1 MGLLHPGR
9 MGSAV
14 AAQLIANG
22 HRVLWCPAGRSAG
35 TARRAERAGL
45 TAVDSIAELL
55 AASAVVFSI
64 CPPAA
69 AEEVADQVAGYA
81 GIFVEA
87 NAISPHRMIAIGDR
101 LGGRV
106 VDGAIIGP
114 PPSATARARFYL
126 SGPQNAVDVVHG
138 ALAGSAAEPVS
149 LGARIGQSSAL
160 KMAFGSFQKI
170 SRALAAVSH
179 AIAGD
184 YGVTD
189 ELLKEAVAL
198 GDNALMEPDY
208 LPSAAARA
216 WRWAPEMLEVAAT
229 ARALG
234 LPDALAT
241 GSAEVMAR
249 WAADQDEFDLDL
261 PTTLRHLHER

>member
-1 MGLLHPGR
+1 
-9 MGSAV
+9 MGSAIG
-14 AAQLIANG
+14 ARLIAG
-22 HRVLWCPAGRSAG
+22 RHRVLWCPAGRSAG
-35 TARRAERAGL
+35 SALRAEQAGL
-45 TAVDSIAELL
+45 TAVDSIGALL

-69 AEEVADQVAGYA
+69 AEEVADQVADYT

-87 NAISPHRMIAIGDR
+87 NAISPHRMIAIGER
-101 LGGRV
+101 LGATV
-106 VDGAIIGP
+106 VDGSIIGP
-114 PPSATARARFYL
+114 PPNATATARVYL
-126 SGPQNAVDVVHG
+126 SGPTDAVQLVHG
-138 ALAGSAAEPVS
+138 LLAGGSAVPVS
-149 LGARIGQSSAL
+149 LGERVGRASAL
-160 KMAFGSFQKI
+160 KMAFGSFQKT

-179 AIAGD
+179 AIADD
-184 YGVTD
+184 YGVTE
-189 ELLKEAVAL
+189 ELVKEATAL

-216 WRWAPEMLEVAAT
+216 WRWAPEMLEVAET

-249 WAADQDEFDLDL
+249 WAEDQDHFDIDL
-261 PTTLRHLHER
+261 PTTLRHLHRD